1 MPTRA
6 FHLHLVSDSTGETL
20 LNVGRA
26 ASVQYGDT
34 QAIEHIY
41 PMVRSSLQLERV
53 MDEID
58 ANPGIVLYTMV
69 NEELI
74 EALEN
79 HCKELSCPCL
89 SVLAPVLNLFQAFLG
104 TQNMKTI
111 GAQHTLNSDYFKRI
125 EALNYSMAHDDGQN
139 IDGMADAEVLL
150 LGISR
155 TSKTPT
161 SIYLANRGVKTANI
175 PLVPPL
181 YIDERVISFTKPLI
195 IGLVATPERIVQ
207 IRTNRVLGLQAEGE
221 MDNYTDIDQ
230 VVDEV
235 RESRRLFLKHKWQVI
250 DVTRRSIE
258 ETAAQIIALHTE
270 HKKKLN
276 NA

>member
-6 FHLHLVSDSTGETL
+6 FHLHLISDSTGETL

-41 PMVRSSLQLERV
+41 PMVRSPLQLERV

-58 ANPGIVLYTMV
+58 ANPGIVLYTIV

-74 EALEN
+74 DVLEN
-79 HCKELSCPCL
+79 HCKEHSCPCL

-111 GAQHTLNSDYFKRI
+111 GGQHTLNSEYFKRI

-139 IDGMADAEVLL
+139 IDGMADADVLL

-181 YIDERVISFTKPLI
+181 YIDERVAAFTKPLI

-221 MDNYTDIDQ
+221 MENYTDIDQ

-235 RESRRLFLKHKWQVI
+235 RESRKLFLKHKWQVI

-258 ETAAQIIALHTE
+258 ETAAQIITLHTE
-270 HKKKLN
+270 HKKKLSN
-276 NA
+276 V